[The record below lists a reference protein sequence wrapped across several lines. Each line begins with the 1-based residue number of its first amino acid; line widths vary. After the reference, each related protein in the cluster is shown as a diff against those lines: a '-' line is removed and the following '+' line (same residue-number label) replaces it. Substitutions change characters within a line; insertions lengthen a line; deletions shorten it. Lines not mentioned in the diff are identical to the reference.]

1 MASGSSPSPAP
12 RGALPKMHGDCSS
25 QPAPSVTLRAIRTW
39 GSTGGWALDAWVT
52 TEASRAVPSGRNRRL
67 HNAAVERGLRRL
79 LEVQAVIED
88 LHLLHIPGVVIDER
102 QEGIAGSVLSAPYW
116 NLLDVQPTMLAI
128 VVTRNTLPGVEVAV
142 AAWTLWG
149 GHDAVKL
156 PG

>member
-1 MASGSSPSPAP
+1 
-12 RGALPKMHGDCSS
+12 
-25 QPAPSVTLRAIRTW
+25 
-39 GSTGGWALDAWVT
+39 
-52 TEASRAVPSGRNRRL
+52 
-67 HNAAVERGLRRL
+67 
-79 LEVQAVIED
+79 
-88 LHLLHIPGVVIDER
+88 
-102 QEGIAGSVLSAPYW
+102 VLSAPYW